1 MEGSKPDFGELL
13 REDLRGEGGAS
24 NLAFNEKV
32 KGLQAAGQRIFHF
45 AFGQSPFPV
54 PQPFIRHL
62 QDTAGCNDY
71 LPVAGLPDLRKA
83 IVAFHAEWEGVTLNE
98 GGLVVGPGSK
108 ELIYLTMAVFSGT
121 VWLCAPAW
129 TTYNPQARLAG
140 HKAKL
145 LEQPQHQGWKLRP
158 ATVEQGLEGLP
169 GPHLL
174 ILTNPGNPS
183 GCAYTRE
190 ELEALVRVFRRLS
203 VIVLSDEI
211 YARLEY
217 TGQHVCMSELYPE
230 GTILTSGFSKWSS
243 AGGWR
248 LGYAH
253 YPQPLHQLRKAVLSG
268 ASHTYSCAPA
278 PLQHAVAR
286 AILRDGEELR
296 SYVIGQRKV
305 LAAVASYCQSQLAAV
320 GVDGHIGKAGYYFM
334 PDFEVIRPML
344 AARGITTG
352 QGMCDLMLQEAKV
365 ALMPSSS
372 FLLSPTDLTTRFC
385 YVNFEGAA
393 CLQELARKGQDFC
406 PGDDFVR
413 QFCPDLV
420 DGVASLVAWVS
431 KLKCHN

>member
-54 PQPFIRHL
+54 PQPFTRHL

-83 IVAFHAEWEGVTLNE
+83 IVAFHKEWEGVTLNE
-98 GGLVVGPGSK
+98 DGLVVGPGSK

-158 ATVEQGLEGLP
+158 ATLEQGLEGLP

-286 AILRDGEELR
+286 ALLRDGEELR
-296 SYVIGQRKV
+296 TYVVGARKV
-305 LAAVASYCQSQLAAV
+305 LAAVASYCQTQLAAV
-320 GVDGHIGKAGYYFM
+320 GVVGHIGKAGYYFM
-334 PDFEVIRPML
+334 PDFEVLRPAL

-372 FLLSPTDLTTRFC
+372 FLLPPTDLTTRFC
-385 YVNFEGAA
+385 YVNFEGAP
-393 CLQELARKGQDFC
+393 CLEELARKGEDFW

-431 KLKCHN
+431 KLMCHK

>member
-1 MEGSKPDFGELL
+1 MGELL

-24 NLAFNEKV
+24 NLAFDEKV

-121 VWLCAPAW
+121 VWL
-129 TTYNPQARLAG
+129 
-140 HKAKL
+140 
-145 LEQPQHQGWKLRP
+145 
-158 ATVEQGLEGLP
+158 EGLP

-217 TGQHVCMSELYPE
+217 TGQHVCMS
-230 GTILTSGFSKWSS
+230 
-243 AGGWR
+243 
-248 LGYAH
+248 
-253 YPQPLHQLRKAVLSG
+253 
-268 ASHTYSCAPA
+268 
-278 PLQHAVAR
+278 
-286 AILRDGEELR
+286 
-296 SYVIGQRKV
+296 
-305 LAAVASYCQSQLAAV
+305 
-320 GVDGHIGKAGYYFM
+320 
-334 PDFEVIRPML
+334 
-344 AARGITTG
+344 
-352 QGMCDLMLQEAKV
+352 
-365 ALMPSSS
+365 
-372 FLLSPTDLTTRFC
+372 
-385 YVNFEGAA
+385 
-393 CLQELARKGQDFC
+393 
-406 PGDDFVR
+406 
-413 QFCPDLV
+413 
-420 DGVASLVAWVS
+420 
-431 KLKCHN
+431 

>member
-1 MEGSKPDFGELL
+1 
-13 REDLRGEGGAS
+13 
-24 NLAFNEKV
+24 
-32 KGLQAAGQRIFHF
+32 
-45 AFGQSPFPV
+45 
-54 PQPFIRHL
+54 
-62 QDTAGCNDY
+62 
-71 LPVAGLPDLRKA
+71 
-83 IVAFHAEWEGVTLNE
+83 VTLNE
-98 GGLVVGPGSK
+98 DGLVVGPGSK

-145 LEQPQHQGWKLRP
+145 LEQPQHQGWKLRA

-190 ELEALVRVFRRLS
+190 ELEALVKVFRRLS

-286 AILRDGEELR
+286 ALLRDGEELR
-296 SYVIGQRKV
+296 TYVVGARKV
-305 LAAVASYCQSQLAAV
+305 LAAVASYCQTQLAAV
-320 GVDGHIGKAGYYFM
+320 GVVGHIGKAGYYFM
-334 PDFEVIRPML
+334 PDFEVLRPAL

-372 FLLSPTDLTTRFC
+372 FLLPPTDLTTRFC
-385 YVNFEGAA
+385 YVNFEGAP
-393 CLQELARKGQDFC
+393 CLEELARKGEDFW

-431 KLKCHN
+431 KLMCHK

>member
-1 MEGSKPDFGELL
+1 M
-13 REDLRGEGGAS
+13 
-24 NLAFNEKV
+24 
-32 KGLQAAGQRIFHF
+32 
-45 AFGQSPFPV
+45 
-54 PQPFIRHL
+54 
-62 QDTAGCNDY
+62 
-71 LPVAGLPDLRKA
+71 AGLPDLRKA
-83 IVAFHAEWEGVTLNE
+83 IVAFHKEWEGVTLNE
-98 GGLVVGPGSK
+98 DGLVVGPGSK

-230 GTILTSGFSKWSS
+230 VTISAHLASWTKFSVLQGTILTSGFSKWSS

-253 YPQPLHQLRKAVLSG
+253 YPQSLHQLRKVTILHTANRFENSKKSK
-268 ASHTYSCAPA
+268 ASNS
-278 PLQHAVAR
+278 
-286 AILRDGEELR
+286 I
-296 SYVIGQRKV
+296 QRNEK
-305 LAAVASYCQSQLAAV
+305 
-320 GVDGHIGKAGYYFM
+320 H
-334 PDFEVIRPML
+334 
-344 AARGITTG
+344 
-352 QGMCDLMLQEAKV
+352 
-365 ALMPSSS
+365 
-372 FLLSPTDLTTRFC
+372 PTL
-385 YVNFEGAA
+385 
-393 CLQELARKGQDFC
+393 K
-406 PGDDFVR
+406 R
-413 QFCPDLV
+413 QF
-420 DGVASLVAWVS
+420 
-431 KLKCHN
+431 

>member
-1 MEGSKPDFGELL
+1 MTF
-13 REDLRGEGGAS
+13 
-24 NLAFNEKV
+24 V
-32 KGLQAAGQRIFHF
+32 
-45 AFGQSPFPV
+45 
-54 PQPFIRHL
+54 

-83 IVAFHAEWEGVTLNE
+83 IVAFHKEWEGVTLNE
-98 GGLVVGPGSK
+98 DGLVVGPGSK

-145 LEQPQHQGWKLRP
+145 LEQPQHQGWKLRA

-190 ELEALVRVFRRLS
+190 ELEALVKVFRRLS

-230 GTILTSGFSKWSS
+230 VAISLNLESLTQFSADQGTILTSGFSKWSS

-253 YPQPLHQLRKAVLSG
+253 FPQPLHQLRKV
-268 ASHTYSCAPA
+268 TT
-278 PLQHAVAR
+278 PL
-286 AILRDGEELR
+286 
-296 SYVIGQRKV
+296 
-305 LAAVASYCQSQLAAV
+305 
-320 GVDGHIGKAGYYFM
+320 
-334 PDFEVIRPML
+334 
-344 AARGITTG
+344 
-352 QGMCDLMLQEAKV
+352 
-365 ALMPSSS
+365 
-372 FLLSPTDLTTRFC
+372 
-385 YVNFEGAA
+385 
-393 CLQELARKGQDFC
+393 
-406 PGDDFVR
+406 
-413 QFCPDLV
+413 
-420 DGVASLVAWVS
+420 
-431 KLKCHN
+431 